1 MKKIFYLTNILL
13 LSSFIFACA
22 PTNINYQNEYDTS
35 KKTWESF
42 KKSTGNS
49 YQYTVSNS
57 SWTGIT
63 QQTTITVKKGKVIQR
78 EFKQSHPQSSL
89 KEIDNIA
96 WIEKG
101 KEINTHKNGTE
112 AITLDEVYKKVKNN
126 WLIKRENAKVYF
138 ETKNNGIIS
147 TCGYVEP
154 NCADDCFKGIR
165 ITNIKA
171 LTAS

>member
-1 MKKIFYLTNILL
+1 MKTILYLTSIII
-13 LSSFIFACA
+13 LSSLVLACA
-22 PTNINYQNEYDTS
+22 PTNISYQKEYNTS
-35 KKTWESF
+35 AKTWESF
-42 KKSTGNS
+42 KKNTENS

-63 QQTTITVKKGKVIQR
+63 QQTTISVKKGKVIQR

-89 KEIDNIA
+89 KENNIS
-96 WIEKG
+96 WIENEQ
-101 KEINTHKNGTE
+101 EINTHKNAAE
-112 AITLDEVYKKVKNN
+112 AITLDEVYKKAKKI
-126 WLIKRENAKVYF
+126 WLAKKDGAKIYF

-165 ITNIKA
+165 ITKIKP
-171 LTAS
+171 LN